1 MKKMNVLPFYMTY
14 STVAYTK
21 ENGMVEDLEYFQ
33 QMYLNGARMLQR
45 EIVKSISILDYDGSM
60 IYDAYPDQFM
70 LRRLSAK
77 LLDKMKKQTKP
88 EDPLYKVLAQEGIDE
103 LVFLILLN
111 EVLKRRHKK
120 DMGFLQF

>member
-14 STVAYTK
+14 PTVAYTK
-21 ENGMVEDLEYFQ
+21 ENEMVEDLEYFQ

>member
-14 STVAYTK
+14 PTVAYTN
-21 ENGMVEDLEYFQ
+21 ENGIVEDLEYFQ

-88 EDPLYKVLAQEGIDE
+88 EDPLYKVLVQEGIDE

>member
-14 STVAYTK
+14 PTVTYTK

-88 EDPLYKVLAQEGIDE
+88 EDPLYKVLVQEGIDE

>member
-14 STVAYTK
+14 PTVVYTK

-88 EDPLYKVLAQEGIDE
+88 EDPLYKVLVQEGIDE

>member
-14 STVAYTK
+14 PTVEYTK
-21 ENGMVEDLEYFQ
+21 ENGMIEDLEYFQ

>member
-1 MKKMNVLPFYMTY
+1 
-14 STVAYTK
+14 
-21 ENGMVEDLEYFQ
+21 
-33 QMYLNGARMLQR
+33 
-45 EIVKSISILDYDGSM
+45 
-60 IYDAYPDQFM
+60 M

-88 EDPLYKVLAQEGIDE
+88 EDPLYKVLVQEGIDE

>member
-14 STVAYTK
+14 PTVAYTK
-21 ENGMVEDLEYFQ
+21 ENVMVEDLEYFQ

-77 LLDKMKKQTKP
+77 LLEKMKKQTKP
-88 EDPLYKVLAQEGIDE
+88 EDPLYKVLVQEGIDE

>member
-14 STVAYTK
+14 PTVAYTK
-21 ENGMVEDLEYFQ
+21 EIGMVEDLEFFQ

-45 EIVKSISILDYDGSM
+45 EIVKSISILDNDGSM

-88 EDPLYKVLAQEGIDE
+88 EDPLYKVLVQEGIDE
-103 LVFLILLN
+103 LVFLILLY